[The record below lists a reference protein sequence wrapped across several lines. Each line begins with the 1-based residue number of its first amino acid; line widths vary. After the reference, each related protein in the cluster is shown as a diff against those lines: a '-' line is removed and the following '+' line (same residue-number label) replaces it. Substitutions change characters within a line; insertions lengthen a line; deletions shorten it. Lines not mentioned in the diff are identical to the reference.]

1 MWWCVNG
8 GLPWHSVLYAAFAG
22 MPNAMINQEVVSA
35 VTEVALSEKLN
46 YPTGKLS
53 GGQKRKLSLA
63 ISFIGRPGVGV
74 VQRLNSVDPWL
85 LWL

>member
-1 MWWCVNG
+1 MNYKG
-8 GLPWHSVLYAAFAG
+8 PWLLVLYAAFAG

-63 ISFIGRPGVGV
+63 ISFIGRPKAGSHQSELG
-74 VQRLNSVDPWL
+74 
-85 LWL
+85 